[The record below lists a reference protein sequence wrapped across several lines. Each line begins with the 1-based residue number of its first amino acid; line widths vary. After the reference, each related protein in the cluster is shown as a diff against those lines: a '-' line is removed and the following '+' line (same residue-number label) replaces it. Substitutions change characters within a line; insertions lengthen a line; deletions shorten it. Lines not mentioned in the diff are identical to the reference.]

1 VKIRTHQLSQLI
13 GQRIVIEIDSWEPGA
28 AFPQGHYI
36 RSLGPVAEM
45 KSEVEALLTEYGAN
59 FSPFSASAL
68 ACLPSVPHPPHEPQA
83 PVAAAA
89 ELQSISRSSSSD
101 GGAVSRQS
109 VKKFTWSDSGWC
121 VPDSEIA
128 KRRDIRSTCRVFS
141 VDPPGCQDIDDAM
154 HVRVLPNSSGSSKSS
169 KSKKRSPRRY
179 ELGVSIADVAY
190 FVQQDSALDKAA
202 RQRGTTSYLPHARFD
217 MLPALLSSDLCSLHG
232 GKDRL
237 AVSVIWEIEEVIDGD
252 NDELFRLA
260 TNDDGTIKA
269 WFGRTVS
276 GTLHS

>member
-1 VKIRTHQLSQLI
+1 
-13 GQRIVIEIDSWEPGA
+13 
-28 AFPQGHYI
+28 
-36 RSLGPVAEM
+36 M
-45 KSEVEALLTEYGAN
+45 KSEVEALLVEYSAN

-83 PVAAAA
+83 PVVAAA
-89 ELQSISRSSSSD
+89 ELQNSSSSTSSTSV
-101 GGAVSRQS
+101 GSAVSRQS
-109 VKKFTWSDSGWC
+109 VKKFTWTDSGWC

-128 KRRDIRSTCRVFS
+128 NRRDIRSKCRVFS

-154 HVRVLPNSSGSSKSS
+154 HVRLLPNNSSTSSTTS
-169 KSKKRSPRRY
+169 KSKKRLPRRY
-179 ELGVSIADVAY
+179 ELGVSIADVAF

-217 MLPALLSSDLCSLHG
+217 MLPTLLSSDLCSLHG

-237 AVSVIWEIEEVIDGD
+237 AVSVIWEIEEVIDSD
-252 NDELFRLA
+252 SDELFKLA

-276 GTLHS
+276 TVYIYIFKCHHIALFHSGLIMACGRFEVAASLLLTTRSCVRI